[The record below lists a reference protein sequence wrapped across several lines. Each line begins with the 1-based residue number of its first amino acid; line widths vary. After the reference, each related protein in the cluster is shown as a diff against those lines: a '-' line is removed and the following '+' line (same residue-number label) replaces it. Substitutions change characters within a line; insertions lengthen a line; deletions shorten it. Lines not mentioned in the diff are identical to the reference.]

1 LSRDDSHFQGS
12 VTSSPRNPFTDSH
25 AISSLTDV
33 TVGDLDAVEMS
44 TYQSE
49 DNSGRFMD
57 FLSSNKYAD
66 CRSEGAVVMDLH
78 GRDASTTSI
87 VATFP
92 TEVFSGDRTDR
103 EGETLT
109 MSQHRWLPADSVASI
124 STRSSRRFVQRLLSS
139 KSIPVLTVLPAAA
152 ALSLHQEDGSTPRLV
167 TAPLVNVPDQL
178 TDAKGEYSHL
188 WR

>member
-1 LSRDDSHFQGS
+1 MDQIVNATRGPLSRDGSHFQGP

-25 AISSLTDV
+25 AISNLTDV
-33 TVGDLDAVEMS
+33 AVGDLDEVEMS

-49 DNSGRFMD
+49 DN
-57 FLSSNKYAD
+57 
-66 CRSEGAVVMDLH
+66 SEGAVVMDLH

-103 EGETLT
+103 EA
-109 MSQHRWLPADSVASI
+109 SQPEA
-124 STRSSRRFVQRLLSS
+124 
-139 KSIPVLTVLPAAA
+139 PGAAA

-167 TAPLVNVPDQL
+167 TAPLINVPDQL
-178 TDAKGEYSHL
+178 TDAKAETRTVSSATTTAIFGTSEGQ
-188 WR
+188 